1 MYIVLDAELVHLLAR
16 ADRLRLAG
24 MLKTQKEEHEQYKK
38 DNINTEKVEQQ
49 KREANDR
56 YPQ

>member
-1 MYIVLDAELVHLLAR
+1 MLRGIVK
-16 ADRLRLAG
+16 LAG
-24 MLKTQKEEHEQYKK
+24 VLKEEKKEHEQYKK
-38 DNINTEKVEQQ
+38 ANINTEKVEQH

>member
-1 MYIVLDAELVHLLAR
+1 MCIVLDAVPVHLLAS
-16 ADRLRLAG
+16 AERLRLAG
-24 MLKTQKEEHEQYKK
+24 VLKKQKEEHEQYKK

>member
-1 MYIVLDAELVHLLAR
+1 MYLSVCLASAEG
-16 ADRLRLAG
+16 LRLAG
-24 MLKTQKEEHEQYKK
+24 VLKKQKEEHEQYKK